1 MGKNNLKLTKNSLTF
16 YFCYSMS
23 SDDEREDRRADAAGN
38 NKRSQRKSS
47 PEPESVLANAAF
59 LYCENWVAH
68 LI

>member
-1 MGKNNLKLTKNSLTF
+1 
-16 YFCYSMS
+16 MS

-47 PEPESVLANAAF
+47 PEPESVLTNTAF